1 MLPLT
6 QPCEG
11 VTPAPSLAS
20 GPSGQ
25 TGLPRDQ
32 EPGQGAQVLP
42 GWVQR
47 GRGQA
52 PVTVHLKRPWVP
64 TAGGL
69 SGTTKGKRR
78 KGHGGTIS
86 EDLGVHKA
94 LHPLSQTITLGLGD
108 AHRPVAALLC
118 CAHPVTSCG
127 APCTGQRPPRAPSV
141 LSAFPHSPNSC
152 GTSIRGRTPVQRGNE
167 ADAGTVLVLGEI
179 RVWPAEKQAQAPRVS
194 KARRALRSYHGRG
207 RGATAALSTSGASP
221 WVVGSTDS
229 LMQHWGFHG
238 TSPKPSLRMTDDR
251 RATVRD

>member
-1 MLPLT
+1 MPAWAQLPFPYWPPVL
-6 QPCEG
+6 
-11 VTPAPSLAS
+11 APGAMERFILASVDTHSHDYNQAWEAASEPSTHALCLNRSDFTDSESLAPGS
-20 GPSGQ
+20 TSAQ
-25 TGLPRDQ
+25 GLL
-32 EPGQGAQVLP
+32 QGEAA
-42 GWVQR
+42 R
-47 GRGQA
+47 G
-52 PVTVHLKRPWVP
+52 LLW
-64 TAGGL
+64 
-69 SGTTKGKRR
+69 
-78 KGHGGTIS
+78 
-86 EDLGVHKA
+86 
-94 LHPLSQTITLGLGD
+94 GD

-127 APCTGQRPPRAPSV
+127 APCTGQRPPRVPSV
-141 LSAFPHSPNSC
+141 LPAFPHSPNSC